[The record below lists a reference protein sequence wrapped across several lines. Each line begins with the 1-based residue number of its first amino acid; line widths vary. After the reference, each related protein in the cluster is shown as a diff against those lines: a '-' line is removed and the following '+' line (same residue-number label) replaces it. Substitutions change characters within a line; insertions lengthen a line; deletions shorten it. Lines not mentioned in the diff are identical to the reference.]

1 MKKDTI
7 ILFGSAYMAKEYLKV
22 LKHLNKQVIVIG
34 RNEAKAKKLA
44 ESYGYIGYGNG
55 SKALDKINCKE
66 ISLAIIASAI
76 VSLAENSIACLEKG
90 IKNILI
96 EKPGGL
102 NLSELLKIQKNIKE
116 GYNVKIAYN
125 RRYYSSVR
133 KLKEILNEEKEIQG
147 CFFDFTE
154 LEKHILDPGI
164 DPTVLKRWGFANPSH
179 VIDTAFFL
187 IGKPIEIRCQH
198 SGTLNPH
205 PSGATFTG
213 IGKTEKSLFCYFAT
227 WKGGGRWNIEVSTT
241 SGRYR
246 LCPLEELFFC
256 KKNQFQWESIKLD
269 DQDDIN
275 FKPGLKKMV
284 KNMTNDGCE
293 DLPTIDEQIEFC
305 KIIDKIFEYQ
315 E

>member
-187 IGKPIEIRCQH
+187 I
-198 SGTLNPH
+198 
-205 PSGATFTG
+205 
-213 IGKTEKSLFCYFAT
+213 
-227 WKGGGRWNIEVSTT
+227 
-241 SGRYR
+241 
-246 LCPLEELFFC
+246 
-256 KKNQFQWESIKLD
+256 
-269 DQDDIN
+269 
-275 FKPGLKKMV
+275 
-284 KNMTNDGCE
+284 
-293 DLPTIDEQIEFC
+293 
-305 KIIDKIFEYQ
+305 
-315 E
+315 